1 MTTVSTW
8 TANNGCVTVFK
19 VFPSRLNIDCG
30 RTPRRMLDRTD
41 DIDEMP
47 MIAHVYGI
55 AMLREK
61 QDQRPSEVKQ
71 DHKDLG
77 VS

>member
-1 MTTVSTW
+1 
-8 TANNGCVTVFK
+8 
-19 VFPSRLNIDCG
+19 
-30 RTPRRMLDRTD
+30 MLERTD

-47 MIAHVYGI
+47 MIAHANSI

-61 QDQRPSEVKQ
+61 QDQHPSEVKQ

>member
-1 MTTVSTW
+1 M
-8 TANNGCVTVFK
+8 
-19 VFPSRLNIDCG
+19 LE
-30 RTPRRMLDRTD
+30 RTG

-47 MIAHVYGI
+47 MIAHAHAI

>member
-1 MTTVSTW
+1 
-8 TANNGCVTVFK
+8 
-19 VFPSRLNIDCG
+19 
-30 RTPRRMLDRTD
+30 
-41 DIDEMP
+41 
-47 MIAHVYGI
+47 MIAHAYAV

-71 DHKDLG
+71 DHKDFG

>member
-1 MTTVSTW
+1 
-8 TANNGCVTVFK
+8 
-19 VFPSRLNIDCG
+19 
-30 RTPRRMLDRTD
+30 MLDRTD